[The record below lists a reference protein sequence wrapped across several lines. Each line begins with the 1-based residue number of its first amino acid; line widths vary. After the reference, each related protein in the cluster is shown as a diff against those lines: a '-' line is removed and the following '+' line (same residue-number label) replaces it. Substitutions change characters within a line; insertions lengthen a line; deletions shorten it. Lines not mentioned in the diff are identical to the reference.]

1 MIPSNMQW
9 RIAVHHALQ
18 LRNSRTHHV
27 ASLLDEAN
35 NLRSEL
41 LAATVAKKALE
52 RQAVVTVLASGH
64 GDISGLLGDTP
75 LPPRLCTQLAVELQ
89 ALLTR
94 ASNCDESSSQLD
106 TDDIMMRDPVFR
118 TCTENVIARFLL
130 CDPQEYEP
138 NLADT
143 HAADSKGH
151 ADLKQ
156 HASTSPPP
164 SELRVATLENAFA
177 GLACEALL
185 ASRSIGGGDFDLPRM
200 LRMLTAFRSMV
211 ADACY
216 GSMTRQARQAPAAQT
231 AKDESSAM
239 TADPAEAVAARKA
252 RLAVTHE
259 VRPRGPSREGG
270 SALGGRAGGGRHSRR
285 ARG

>member
-1 MIPSNMQW
+1 MIVSDMQW
-9 RIAVHHALQ
+9 RTKVHHALQ
-18 LRNSRTHHV
+18 LRNSRTRHV

-35 NLRSEL
+35 SLRSEL

-75 LPPRLCTQLAVELQ
+75 LPPRLCTQLAMEVQ
-89 ALLTR
+89 TLLTR
-94 ASNCDESSSQLD
+94 ASNCDESSGLLD

-118 TCTENVIARFLL
+118 TCTESVVERFLL
-130 CDPQEYEP
+130 SDVEEQEPHIGDRRSEDHECP
-138 NLADT
+138 A
-143 HAADSKGH
+143 H
-151 ADLKQ
+151 LKQ
-156 HASTSPPP
+156 PATASPQRF
-164 SELRVATLENAFA
+164 ELRVATLENAFA

-216 GSMTRQARQAPAAQT
+216 GSMTRQGRQAPAAQT
-231 AKDESSAM
+231 VKDDLAAAM
-239 TADPAEAVAARKA
+239 ADPAEAVAARKA

-259 VRPRGPSREGG
+259 VRPRTAKGG
-270 SALGGRAGGGRHSRR
+270 GAAECRADRLSARGRAVLV
-285 ARG
+285 